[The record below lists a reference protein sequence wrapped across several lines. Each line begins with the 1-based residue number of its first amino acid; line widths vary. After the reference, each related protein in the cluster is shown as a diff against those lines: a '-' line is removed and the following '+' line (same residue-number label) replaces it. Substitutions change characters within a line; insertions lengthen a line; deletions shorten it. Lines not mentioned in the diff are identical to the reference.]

1 MRIAQIEDLLDEFDF
16 DKVKKVMDFLDWK
29 YFDIEDGEGMS
40 VGRLRQMARYLLEL
54 VYNEEDQ
61 EHSFTASG
69 GFHAERW
76 MYPGDTQKYLE
87 LKFVITEWSNPV
99 C

>member
-1 MRIAQIEDLLDEFDF
+1 MRIEQIEDLLDEFDF

-29 YFDIEDGEGMS
+29 YFDTGYGEGRS
-40 VGRLRQMARYLLEL
+40 VGRLRRMARHLLEL

-87 LKFVITEWSNPV
+87 LKFVVTEWSNPV

>member
-16 DKVKKVMDFLDWK
+16 ETVKKVMDCLEWT
-29 YFDIEDGEGMS
+29 YFDSPDSEVSIGE
-40 VGRLRQMARYLLEL
+40 LRRRARYLLEE
-54 VYNEEDQ
+54 VYKAEDD
-61 EHSFTASG
+61 EHLYAGCG
-69 GFHAERW
+69 GFRAERW

-87 LKFVITEWSNPV
+87 LEFVVAEWSNPV